1 MLETRH
7 SNTEFL
13 GKDGFQWFIAQV
25 APDKSWRT
33 KKNQN
38 FENGFRAKIRI
49 LGYHPG
55 ESEKEG
61 GISDENLPW
70 AHFLVS
76 PQFGSGNNNTGTS
89 FALQGGEMV
98 IGFFLDGEE
107 AQQPV
112 VIGSFYA
119 NYNIDDITD
128 YKEALRKGTTNF
140 GALSFDHLLNNAD
153 ASSLINDEKP
163 KTSGVVIDSN
173 GYIRDKNNVLK
184 KTKQKHLDNQ
194 KKVIKIPSG
203 ECEDAK
209 EKMSNI
215 SKSLQEFFDLINKLE
230 KFSGGYIDPVL
241 GKIIDIDKQI
251 DKASKEIA
259 GAMAGV
265 IRGVRYKAFDE
276 INKKI
281 NIKINFRSPTFLL
294 DSIKAKELKDA
305 FHCAMENILNG
316 LQNFVGKFLKE
327 LVGKLVNI
335 PLCAVEQFLGGL
347 IAGIT
352 NKIQAAIAP
361 SLNALAS
368 FTGAAM
374 PNFQSLMADAM
385 GKLNAAVKLFDCT
398 GGKCADSFDYIIN
411 QGPIPKNQLKLDG
424 ILSKFHTLNGSGL
437 PNLLDDLVGLSFPN
451 IAGIGD
457 AVGSASGGSPLAGL
471 VSGCNVSSKK
481 CFPPRIE
488 IFGGGGVGAA
498 ADAVINEV
506 GEVIGVRVQDTGIG
520 YLEPPFVLVVDD
532 CNNGRGASAEAIV
545 ENGEVVN
552 IIIGD
557 SGGGYLSGDQTA
569 DTEGIDVIGEVVG
582 AKVITTGAGYEDG
595 DLIISDSGQTMT
607 PVIENGRIVGASGKL
622 DQGLTEIP
630 TLTIQTNTGVGANII
645 PITKF
650 VKREDYTDPVVPEA
664 ELITIISCPRFY

>member
-1 MLETRH
+1 MFETRN
-7 SNTEFL
+7 SNISFL

-25 APDKSWRT
+25 APDKYWRT
-33 KKNQN
+33 EDNQN
-38 FENGFRAKIRI
+38 FDNGFRAKIRI

-55 ESEKEG
+55 ENEEEG

-70 AHFLVS
+70 AHFLVA
-76 PQFGSGNNNTGTS
+76 PQFGAGNNNTGTS

-98 IGFFLDGEE
+98 IGFFLDGDE

-112 VIGSFYA
+112 VIGAFYA
-119 NYNIDDITD
+119 NYNIEDVVE
-128 YKEALRKGTTNF
+128 YKKVLEQGTTNF
-140 GALSFDHLLNNAD
+140 KPLAFDGLINNSD
-153 ASSLINDEKP
+153 GTSLIEDKPVKKSGVIPTSDGFVKNKDNSDEK
-163 KTSGVVIDSN
+163 
-173 GYIRDKNNVLK
+173 
-184 KTKQKHLDNQ
+184 TKLNHLENEVE
-194 KKVIKIPSG
+194 KVKVPSG

-209 EKMSNI
+209 EKMNNVSRH
-215 SKSLQEFFDLINKLE
+215 LQEFFDKINKLE
-230 KFSGGYIDPVL
+230 KFSNGYIDPIL
-241 GKIIDIDKQI
+241 GKIVNLDKEI

-265 IRGVRYKAFDE
+265 IRGVRYKAFSE
-276 INKKI
+276 INLKI
-281 NIKINFRSPTFLL
+281 NVKINFRSPTFLL

-327 LVGKLVNI
+327 LVGKIVNI

-347 IAGIT
+347 VAGIT
-352 NKIQAAIAP
+352 NQIQAAVAP
-361 SLNALAS
+361 SLSALAS

-385 GKLNAAVKLFDCT
+385 GKLNAAIKLFDCT

-424 ILSKFHTLNGSGL
+424 ILNKFHTLNGSGL

-457 AVGSASGGSPLAGL
+457 VVGSASGGSPLAGL
-471 VSGCNVSSKK
+471 VSGCNVSSKQ

-488 IFGGGGVGAA
+488 IFGGGGAGAA
-498 ADAVINEV
+498 ADAVINET
-506 GEVIGVRVQDTGIG
+506 GEVIGVRIQDTGVG
-520 YLEPPFVLVVDD
+520 YQEPPFVLVVDD
-532 CNNGRGASAEAIV
+532 CNNGRGATGEAIV
-545 ENGEVVN
+545 EDGQVVD
-552 IIIGD
+552 IIIGGT
-557 SGGGYLSGDQTA
+557 GGGYLSGDQIA

-582 AKVITTGAGYEDG
+582 AKVITTGAGYEEG
-595 DLIISDSGQTMT
+595 DLIVSDSGQTMT
-607 PVIENGRIVGASGKL
+607 PIIENGRIVGASGKL

-630 TLTIQTNTGVGANII
+630 ALTIQTNTGVGARVA
-645 PITKF
+645 PITRF
-650 VKREDYTDPVVPEA
+650 IKREDYTDPIVPEA

>member
-1 MLETRH
+1 MFETRN
-7 SNTEFL
+7 SNISFL

-25 APDKSWRT
+25 APDKYWRT
-33 KKNQN
+33 EDNQN
-38 FENGFRAKIRI
+38 FDNGFRAKIRI

-55 ESEKEG
+55 ENEEEG

-70 AHFLVS
+70 AHFLVA
-76 PQFGSGNNNTGTS
+76 PQFGAGNNNTGTS

-98 IGFFLDGEE
+98 IGFFLDGDE

-112 VIGSFYA
+112 VIGAFYA
-119 NYNIDDITD
+119 NYNIEDVVE
-128 YKEALRKGTTNF
+128 YKKVLEQGTTNF
-140 GALSFDHLLNNAD
+140 KPLAWD
-153 ASSLINDEKP
+153 SLINNSDGTSLIEDKPVKKSGVIPTSDGFVKNKDNSDEK
-163 KTSGVVIDSN
+163 
-173 GYIRDKNNVLK
+173 
-184 KTKQKHLDNQ
+184 TKLNHLENEVE
-194 KKVIKIPSG
+194 KVKVPSG

-209 EKMSNI
+209 EKMNNVSRH
-215 SKSLQEFFDLINKLE
+215 LQEFFDKINKLE
-230 KFSGGYIDPVL
+230 KFSDGYIDPIL
-241 GKIIDIDKQI
+241 GKIVNLDKEI

-265 IRGVRYKAFDE
+265 IRGVRYKAFSE
-276 INKKI
+276 INLKI
-281 NIKINFRSPTFLL
+281 NVKINFRSPTFLL

-327 LVGKLVNI
+327 LVGKIVNI

-347 IAGIT
+347 VAGIT
-352 NKIQAAIAP
+352 NQIQAAVAP
-361 SLNALAS
+361 SLSALAS

-385 GKLNAAVKLFDCT
+385 GKLNAAIKLFDCT
-398 GGKCADSFDYIIN
+398 GGKCTDSFDYIIN

-424 ILSKFHTLNGSGL
+424 ILNKFHTLNGSGL

-457 AVGSASGGSPLAGL
+457 VVGSASGGSPLAGL
-471 VSGCNVSSKK
+471 VSGCNVSSKQ

-506 GEVIGVRVQDTGIG
+506 GEVIGVRIQDTGIG
-520 YLEPPFVLVVDD
+520 YQEPPFVLVVDD
-532 CNNGRGASAEAIV
+532 CNNGRGATGEAIV
-545 ENGEVVN
+545 EDGQVVD
-552 IIIGD
+552 IIIGGT
-557 SGGGYLSGDQTA
+557 GGGYLSGDQIA

-582 AKVITTGAGYEDG
+582 AKVITTGAGYEEG
-595 DLIISDSGQTMT
+595 DLIVSDSGQTMT
-607 PVIENGRIVGASGKL
+607 PIIENGRIVGASGKL
-622 DQGLTEIP
+622 DQGLTEMP
-630 TLTIQTNTGVGANII
+630 ALTVQTNTGVGARVA
-645 PITKF
+645 PITRF
-650 VKREDYTDPVVPEA
+650 IKREDYTDPIVPEA